1 MNKSTNFNAIKAQK
15 SAKNLSEIGVYNQTV
30 KNNLS
35 KNDISPILLRSIE
48 IFHNQTKNKK
58 ISIEKYNNLVED
70 FNSRN
75 GMLLLKKGSEYNSGL
90 APKKYN
96 YINYPYLDR
105 SAVKKTM
112 DNYRK
117 YVFNYNEKVALENQE
132 IKKYNYSVIKE
143 TELTKDEKLKK
154 AHFYKANKHL
164 FKRYYNELV
173 EEENTNNAIIPKQR
187 IQKIK
192 YTSELLFNV
201 LVGFYVSQLKNNNAY
216 LLEMNQSTRTLKNA
230 LPKLKIDHRKLATHK
245 IANIPRLDICKK
257 TAQNHIK
264 RLREAS
270 VLENYRYIN
279 QNKPVSVNFNVD
291 ILEILDGNQPKSKT
305 TEKQQITLSNDNVL
319 PHNNDYTRTKLKEK
333 EIMDFAKGK
342 GLRKC
347 GSILEKVVSNRR
359 LYKNTKGMKIK
370 NITEPPKNENTLL
383 TKNFKNKLLE
393 DQEFAERLAN
403 GDFFEY
409 QGLRYDYLQKVMQ
422 YAQIS
427 TEQYRQIIIQDIIKS
442 SSKIWKSHTVH
453 VGEWKRTIN
462 ALKEQLF
469 HYHPNKEVIYKRIF
483 EYRWK
488 LDWARKWF
496 IKHTEVK
503 ALYPFN
509 YFDPTRTTKQE
520 VGFAGL
526 HKKWLKHKD
535 YLKNRVLE
543 KKKQVQDSNT
553 RKRKLTAQ
561 KKLTNAI
568 KKFEGGKYNYQQL
581 YNYIQDNLPNDY
593 LVSLPSL
600 LKNQNTNL
608 A

>member
-15 SAKNLSEIGVYNQTV
+15 NVKTLSEIGLYNQKV
-30 KNNLS
+30 KEVLHKNNLS
-35 KNDISPILLRSIE
+35 ALTLRSIE
-48 IFHNQTKNKK
+48 IFHEQRNRQKL
-58 ISIEKYNNLVED
+58 SVEKYNNLVDE

-75 GMLLLKKGSEYNSGL
+75 GMVLLKKGSEYYHGL
-90 APKKYN
+90 TPRKYN
-96 YINYPYLDR
+96 YINYPYLD
-105 SAVKKTM
+105 STAVKTTM

-117 YVFNYNEKVALENQE
+117 YVFNYNEKVAQENIE
-132 IKKYNYSVIKE
+132 IKKHNYSIKSE
-143 TELTKDEKLKK
+143 AELTKKEKNKV
-154 AHFYKANKHL
+154 AIFQKANKHL
-164 FKRYYNELV
+164 FTREYNSLV
-173 EEENTNNAIIPKQR
+173 NEENANNAIIPLQR
-187 IQKIK
+187 IQEIK
-192 YTSELLFNV
+192 YNSELFIWV
-201 LVGFYVSQLKNNNAY
+201 LIGFYGSQLKSNNAY
-216 LLEMNQSTRTLKNA
+216 LLEMNQSTRVLKNA
-230 LPKLKIDHRKLATHK
+230 MPKLKIDHRKLATHK
-245 IANIPRLDICKK
+245 IKGIPRLSICKK

-264 RLREAS
+264 RLREAK
-270 VLENYRYIN
+270 VLVNYKYIN
-279 QNKPVSVNFNVD
+279 QNHPISVNFNTE

-359 LYKNTKGMKIK
+359 FYKNTKGMKIK

-442 SSKIWKSHTVH
+442 SSKIWKNHTVH

-593 LVSLPSL
+593 LVALPSL
-600 LKNQNTNL
+600 LKNQNINL